1 MIYNQIQN
9 QLISKALS
17 LTALNTIVNLF
28 YLSFDN
34 FNVKMTALAWP
45 MSILKISDFI
55 DSNWYLNFIFNLI
68 N

>member
-17 LTALNTIVNLF
+17 LTALHTIVNLF

-34 FNVKMTALAWP
+34 SNVKMTALAWP

-55 DSNWYLNFIFNLI
+55 DSNWYLNFIFKFK
-68 N
+68 